1 MSFIQATLINGFAFF
16 LPSIVY
22 QLGFSTNVTRLLSAG
37 PFAVACLG
45 ENSSKRDMSPGL
57 FTAYSSTG
65 PPVTLIT
72 AFLSDHYELR
82 GITAAIVSML
92 SVAGFALFLGNVLC
106 LNEDFFSGGHMLIR
120 RRRK

>member
-22 QLGFSTNVTRLLSAG
+22 QLGFSPNVTQLLSAG
-37 PFAVACLG
+37 PFAVPCLG
-45 ENSSKRDMSPGL
+45 ENSSKHYMSPGL

-72 AFLSDHYELR
+72 AFLSDHYEFR
-82 GITAAIVSML
+82 GITAAIV
-92 SVAGFALFLGNVLC
+92 SVAGFALFLGDVLC
-106 LNEDFFSGGHMLIR
+106 LNEDSFLEVKR
-120 RRRK
+120 